1 MLGLE
6 MARGGGLIIE
16 TCMST
21 NGLSIVHKTDKI
33 CSSGGRVA
41 LAIHR
46 CQKPTI
52 AAMQGSAVGV
62 GMTMTLPAAIRY
74 LALERKVS
82 CYHNILTETQHLSS
96 KK

>member
-1 MLGLE
+1 MVLALF
-6 MARGGGLIIE
+6 RKL
-16 TCMST
+16 TKY
-21 NGLSIVHKTDKI
+21 VH
-33 CSSGGRVA
+33 SGGRVA

-74 LALERKVS
+74 LALKRKINF
-82 CYHNILTETQHLSS
+82 YHNETPLRFCPGRWKLRVKLQQMSVQWHL
-96 KK
+96 